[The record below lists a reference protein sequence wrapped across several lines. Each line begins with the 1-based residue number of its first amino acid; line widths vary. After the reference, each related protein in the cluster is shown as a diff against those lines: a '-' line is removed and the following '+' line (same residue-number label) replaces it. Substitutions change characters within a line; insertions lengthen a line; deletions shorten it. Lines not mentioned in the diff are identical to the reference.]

1 MMRYNDELKK
11 MYSPLYLLPKN
22 VAVEVMKR
30 LNETI
35 CYQPVIGILGK
46 TGAGKSSLCNA
57 LFRSTVSAVSH
68 TTACTREPQRFTL
81 QAGERQVTLVD
92 LPGVG
97 ESPERDEEY
106 QALYQ
111 RIWPELDLVLWLI
124 KADDRALTPDCDFYF
139 RMLSPGSAGRD
150 KVLFVLTQADK
161 IEPSREWSGFLNQ
174 PSEQQLKHLE
184 EKQRAVCSLFNHPA
198 LPVITVSA
206 ATGWHLPEL
215 VEVLFRS
222 LPARASSAVS
232 SVIRPQYRTQKI
244 EAQAQQDFGDTVSDV
259 MTHTLSELSLP
270 SAVNAVVSTVISAV
284 VSVARSVWRFF
295 F

>member
-1 MMRYNDELKK
+1 MKCNKELNQL
-11 MYSPLYLLPKN
+11 YSPLSLLPSN
-22 VAVEVMKR
+22 VAEEVTKR
-30 LNETI
+30 LHDI
-35 CYQPVIGILGK
+35 IHYQPIIGIMGK

-81 QAGERQVTLVD
+81 QAGERQVTLID

-111 RIWPELDLVLWLI
+111 QLWPELDLVLWLI
-124 KADDRALTPDCDFYF
+124 KADDRALTPDSDFYF
-139 RMLSPGSAGRD
+139 RMLPPGAEGRD

-161 IEPSREWSGFLNQ
+161 IEPFREWSGFLNQ

-184 EKQRAVCSLFNHPA
+184 EKQRVVRSLFSHPA
-198 LPVITVSA
+198 LPVMTVSA
-206 ATGWHLPEL
+206 ATGWQLPEL
-215 VEVLFRS
+215 VETLFRS

-232 SVIRPQYRTQKI
+232 LVIRPQYRTKKI
-244 EAQAQQDFGDTVSDV
+244 AEQAKQDFGETVSDV

-270 SAVNAVVSTVISAV
+270 SAVNAVVSTVINTV
-284 VSVARSVWRFF
+284 VSVARSLWRFF

>member
-1 MMRYNDELKK
+1 MKCNKELNQL
-11 MYSPLYLLPKN
+11 YSPLSLLPSN
-22 VAVEVMKR
+22 VAEEVTKR
-30 LNETI
+30 LHDI
-35 CYQPVIGILGK
+35 IHYQPIIGIMGK

-81 QAGERQVTLVD
+81 QAGERQVTLID

-174 PSEQQLKHLE
+174 PSEQQLKHLK

-232 SVIRPQYRTQKI
+232 SVIRPEYRTQKI

>member
-1 MMRYNDELKK
+1 MSNGSVFDKLC
-11 MYSPLYLLPKN
+11 SPLGILPPVLVQEITQRLRN
-22 VAVEVMKR
+22 VI
-30 LNETI
+30 N
-35 CYQPVIGILGK
+35 YQPVIGIMGK

-81 QAGERQVTLVD
+81 QAGERQVTLID

-111 RIWPELDLVLWLI
+111 RLWPELDLVLWLI

-139 RMLSPGSAGRD
+139 RMLSPGAGGRD
-150 KVLFVLTQADK
+150 KVLFVLTQSDK
-161 IEPSREWSGFLNQ
+161 VEPSREWSGFLNQ
-174 PSEQQLKHLE
+174 PSEQQLTHLE
-184 EKQRAVCSLFNHPA
+184 EKQRAVCSLFNHPV

-270 SAVNAVVSTVISAV
+270 GAVTVVVSTMINAV
-284 VSVARSVWRFF
+284 VSVARSFWRFF

>member
-1 MMRYNDELKK
+1 MMRHNDELKK

-22 VAVEVMKR
+22 VAVEVMKH

-35 CYQPVIGILGK
+35 CYQPVIGIMGK

-81 QAGERQVTLVD
+81 QAGERQVTLID

-124 KADDRALTPDCDFYF
+124 KADDRALTPDSDFYF
-139 RMLSPGSAGRD
+139 RMLAPGSNGQG

-161 IEPSREWSGFLNQ
+161 IEPFREWSSFLNQ
-174 PSEQQLKHLE
+174 PSERQQKHLD
-184 EKQRAVCSLFNHPA
+184 EKQCAVHSLFRCPSHP
-198 LPVITVSA
+198 VVTVSA
-206 ATGWHLPEL
+206 ATGWHLPAL
-215 VEVLFRS
+215 VEAMFKA
-222 LPARASSAVS
+222 LPARASSAIS
-232 SVIRPQYRTQKI
+232 TVIKPQLRTQQI
-244 EAQAQQDFGDTVSDV
+244 EEQARQDFGDTVSDV
-259 MTHTLSELSLP
+259 MTQTLSEISLP
-270 SAVNAVVSTVISAV
+270 AAVTAVLSSVINTV
-284 VSVARSVWRFF
+284 VSVARSIWRFLF
-295 F
+295 

>member
-1 MMRYNDELKK
+1 MDENSAFNQLAA
-11 MYSPLYLLPKN
+11 PLTLLPGSVAQDLLQQLNN
-22 VAVEVMKR
+22 V
-30 LNETI
+30 I
-35 CYQPVIGILGK
+35 HYQPVIGIMGK

-68 TTACTREPQRFTL
+68 TCACTREPQRFTL
-81 QAGERQVTLVD
+81 QAGERQVTLID

-106 QALYQ
+106 QTLYQ

-139 RMLSPGSAGRD
+139 RMLSPGSTGRD
-150 KVLFVLTQADK
+150 KVLFVLAQADK
-161 IEPSREWSGFLNQ
+161 IEPSQEWNGLLNQ

-184 EKQRAVCSLFNHPA
+184 EKQRVVSSLFRGPS
-198 LPVITVSA
+198 LPVITVST

-215 VEVLFRS
+215 VGTLFRS

-232 SVIRPQYRTQKI
+232 SVIRPQYCTQEI
-244 EAQAQQDFGDTVSDV
+244 EDQARQDFGDTVSDV
-259 MTHTLSELSLP
+259 MTQTLSEMCLP
-270 SAVNAVVSTVISAV
+270 AAVTTVVSTVINTV

>member
-1 MMRYNDELKK
+1 
-11 MYSPLYLLPKN
+11 
-22 VAVEVMKR
+22 
-30 LNETI
+30 
-35 CYQPVIGILGK
+35 

-68 TTACTREPQRFTL
+68 TSACTREPQRFTL
-81 QAGERQVTLVD
+81 QAGERQMTLID

-139 RMLSPGSAGRD
+139 RMLSPGSEGRD
-150 KVLFVLTQADK
+150 KVLFVLTQSDK
-161 IEPSREWSGFLNQ
+161 VEPSREWHGALNQ

-244 EAQAQQDFGDTVSDV
+244 EEQAIQDFGETVSEV
-259 MTHTLSELSLP
+259 MTQTLSELSLP
-270 SAVNAVVSTVISAV
+270 SAVNAVVNTVISAV